1 MFLHS
6 PVQQFLRRWYH
17 MSFTFQGGN
26 CPLHPLLGPRGP
38 PCFSWARSTLGLRV
52 SLPSAVDV
60 CFLAL
65 CVAHRLPP
73 SKHHSPVA
81 FPDLMGCR
89 ARWLPALPSTLH
101 IPFTHFVVS
110 IALSTSQHSAFVCLC
125 LWSISIQLR
134 GPACMLSCWGPSTG
148 SRNRHSQLRS
158 ESTSVTVPCGER

>member
-1 MFLHS
+1 
-6 PVQQFLRRWYH
+6 
-17 MSFTFQGGN
+17 MSFTFQGRN

-38 PCFSWARSTLGLRV
+38 PCSSWARSTFGLRV

-60 CFLAL
+60 RFLAL

-81 FPDLMGCR
+81 FPALTGCR
-89 ARWLPALPSTLH
+89 ACWLPALPSTLH
-101 IPFTHFVVS
+101 IPLPT
-110 IALSTSQHSAFVCLC
+110 LSFPLHSAPHSILHSSVSF
-125 LWSISIQLR
+125 LWSISLQLR

-158 ESTSVTVPCGER
+158 ESASATLPCGER